1 MRFLSAVILVL
12 SIAVLPS
19 CKFFNEK
26 VFGKKARALAE
37 LRAQQNSIRVADSI
51 RKAQEYLVEL
61 ENIRLDSLRIAEEG
75 SLANEVK
82 YNIIVGS
89 FITPQFAKSLADEYT
104 AMGYDVRILQPANSK
119 FELVAAEGHN
129 SLRTTIRRLTAFQDT
144 IHTDSWIY
152 INR

>member
-19 CKFFNEK
+19 CKFLNEK

-37 LRAQQNSIRVADSI
+37 LRAQQDSIRVADSI

-61 ENIRLDSLRIAEEG
+61 ENARLDSLRIAEEV

-129 SLRTTIRRLTAFQDT
+129 SLRTAIGRLSAFQDT
-144 IHTDSWIY
+144 VHTDSWIY